1 MLSFG
6 IVKFI
11 NNLSQ
16 YWEAVE
22 VENYIW
28 NSNDKEG
35 LTHRFW
41 SQFHR
46 YNWNSL
52 GVNVI
57 NLNKERKK
65 QRQRGTRAKLGE
77 YLTLRCGGAQK
88 RSQLKIQKKI
98 SKIVNRTNRLVK
110 TQKKKAKVWWEII
123 GQQYEWLQR
132 VWTSFAWYYGVFK
145 SFYPHWRISSGSPF
159 NEFHCQ
165 DTILSPEG

>member
-28 NSNDKEG
+28 NSNDKES

-41 SQFHR
+41 GLFHR

-57 NLNKERKK
+57 NLNKERKNK
-65 QRQRGTRAKLGE
+65 GKEGLG
-77 YLTLRCGGAQK
+77 Q
-88 RSQLKIQKKI
+88 
-98 SKIVNRTNRLVK
+98 N
-110 TQKKKAKVWWEII
+110 WENI
-123 GQQYEWLQR
+123 
-132 VWTSFAWYYGVFK
+132 
-145 SFYPHWRISSGSPF
+145 
-159 NEFHCQ
+159 
-165 DTILSPEG
+165 